1 MAKKSPALRR
11 LYRIVSYPL
20 EALAVA
26 LIFVIF
32 YLLPADLSSRLG
44 GYIGRLIGPRLGY
57 QRRAVDSLQRA
68 FPDLDTKEIEG
79 ITYSMWDN
87 LGRVLAELPHLKKIT
102 NDRVKILN
110 EKYLTPIKGD
120 GTPCIFFTGHFAN
133 WELLAFTAKKV
144 GTPYLQVYRAANN
157 QLVDLMLR
165 KIRGLKE
172 AEIIPKGPEGAK
184 EVIKSLKAGRRLGIM
199 VDQKMN
205 DGIPVELFGRK
216 AMTAPAVAKLS
227 MKYNCHAI
235 PVRIIRKDGC
245 NFELKI
251 YDAIDKPADG
261 NISKMMRDI
270 NNMIEEWATED
281 PSQWLCWLH
290 RRWPED

>member
-26 LIFVIF
+26 LIFVTF
-32 YLLPADLSSRLG
+32 YLLPVDLSSRLG
-44 GYIGRLIGPRLGY
+44 GYIVRLIGPWLAY

-68 FPDLDTKEIEG
+68 FPDLDSKEIEK

-87 LGRVLAELPHLKKIT
+87 LGRVLAELPHLKKIA

-133 WELLAFTAKKV
+133 WELLAFAAQKV

-165 KIRGLKE
+165 KIRGLKDE
-172 AEIIPKGPEGAK
+172 EIIPKGPEGAK
-184 EVIKSLKAGRRLGIM
+184 EVIKSLKAGLRLGIM

-205 DGIPVELFGRK
+205 DGISTDFFGHK
-216 AMTAPAVAKLS
+216 AMTASAIAKFALKYKCPIIPAV
-227 MKYNCHAI
+227 C
-235 PVRIIRKDGC
+235 IRLR
-245 NFELKI
+245 NTRFKI
-251 YDAIDKPADG
+251 S
-261 NISKMMRDI
+261 NI
-270 NNMIEEWATED
+270 
-281 PSQWLCWLH
+281 
-290 RRWPED
+290 